1 MYRLEGRIQHYA
13 WGGNTFLPACL
24 GLDNNDDKPFA
35 EYWLGVHPG
44 APTMVHL
51 GENATT
57 TLLNLVNSDK
67 LRHLG
72 NPTAGKFKG
81 LPFLLKILDVKD
93 MLSIQVHPNKSMAEI
108 GFERENQLGIALDAP
123 NRNYKD
129 DNHKPEMM
137 VALSEFWLLHGF
149 SNHIA
154 QTIDRYDFLKPF
166 KSLYEEEGIKG
177 LYGHLLNLPQQ
188 EVNLVLGKHAQTIIP
203 LYQDGKLLKSGPD
216 FWAAR
221 AMLNLCK
228 DGQYDKGIFSIYLM
242 NILHLKK
249 GEGIFQ
255 GAGLLHAYLEGQNIE
270 LMSNSDNVLRAGL
283 TNKYID
289 IPELLAQTS
298 FDITIPNVL
307 PVNTKGGQI
316 YPSASSDFSLHQIR
330 LFSEE
335 EKLLKFAGPSI
346 FLVMEGE
353 AVWLGEASTS
363 TTGVTAFFVEP
374 NEQITIKASTE
385 VELFIATV
393 PI

>member
-1 MYRLEGRIQHYA
+1 MYRLEGRIQHYT

-24 GLDNNDDKPFA
+24 GQENNDDKPFA

-44 APTMVHL
+44 APAMVHL

-57 TLLNLVNSDK
+57 TLLNLINSDK

-72 NPTAGKFKG
+72 NPTASKFKG

-108 GFERENQLGIALDAP
+108 GFERENQLGIELDAP

-154 QTIDRYDFLKPF
+154 HRIDTYDFLKPF
-166 KSLYEEEGIKG
+166 KSMYEEKGIKG
-177 LYGHLLNLPQQ
+177 LYGYLLNLPQQ
-188 EVNLVLGKHAQTIIP
+188 EVNLVFEKHAQTIIP
-203 LYQDGKLLKSGPD
+203 LYQDGKLPKSGPD

-221 AMLNLCK
+221 AILNLCK

-283 TNKYID
+283 SNKYID

-307 PVNTKGGQI
+307 PVNTKGGQF
-316 YPSASSDFSLHQIR
+316 YPSDSNDFSLHRIR

-335 EKLLKFAGPSI
+335 QKLLNFAGPSI

-353 AVWLGEASTS
+353 AEWLGESPTS
-363 TTGVTAFFVEP
+363 SKGVVAFFVEP
-374 NEQITIKASTE
+374 NEQITIKAYTE

>member
-1 MYRLEGRIQHYA
+1 
-13 WGGNTFLPACL
+13 
-24 GLDNNDDKPFA
+24 
-35 EYWLGVHPG
+35 
-44 APTMVHL
+44 
-51 GENATT
+51 
-57 TLLNLVNSDK
+57 
-67 LRHLG
+67 
-72 NPTAGKFKG
+72 
-81 LPFLLKILDVKD
+81 

-108 GFERENQLGIALDAP
+108 GFERESHMGIALDAP
-123 NRNYKD
+123 HRNYKD

-149 SNHIA
+149 SNQIA
-154 QTIDRYDFLKPF
+154 QTVDTYDFLKPF

-177 LYGHLLNLPQQ
+177 LYRHLLNLPQQ
-188 EVNLVLGKHAQTIIP
+188 EVNLVLEKHAQTIIP
-203 LYQDGKLLKSGPD
+203 LYQDGKLPKSGPD

-221 AMLNLCK
+221 AILNLSR
-228 DGQYDKGIFSIYLM
+228 DGQYDNGIFSIYLM

-298 FDITIPNVL
+298 FDITIPNVI
-307 PVNTKGGQI
+307 PVNTVGDQF
-316 YPSASSDFSLHQIR
+316 YPSASSDFSLHRIR

-335 EKLLKFAGPSI
+335 QKLLKFAGPSI

-353 AVWLGEASTS
+353 ASWMGESSISTK
-363 TTGVTAFFVEP
+363 GVAAFFVEP
-374 NEQITIKASTE
+374 NEPITIKAYTE

>member
-1 MYRLEGRIQHYA
+1 MYRLQGRIQHYA

-24 GLDNNDDKPFA
+24 GQDNNDDKPFA

-44 APTMVHL
+44 APAIVHL

-67 LRHLG
+67 LKHLG
-72 NPTAGKFKG
+72 ILTSNKFKG

-108 GFERENQLGIALDAP
+108 GFERENRLGIALEDP
-123 NRNYKD
+123 QRNYKD
-129 DNHKPEMM
+129 NNHKPEMM

-154 QTIDRYDFLKPF
+154 QTIDSYDFLKPF
-166 KSLYEEEGIKG
+166 KSLYDEEGIKG
-177 LYGHLLNLPQQ
+177 LYGHLMNLPQQ
-188 EVNLVLGKHAQTIIP
+188 EVNLVFEKHAHTIIP
-203 LYQDGKLLKSGPD
+203 LYQDGKLPKTGPD

-221 AMLNLCK
+221 AILNLCK

-283 TNKYID
+283 TNKHID

-298 FDITIPNVL
+298 FDITFPDVL
-307 PVNTKGGQI
+307 SVNTMGGQL
-316 YPSASSDFSLHQIR
+316 YPSASEDFSLQRVRI
-330 LFSEE
+330 FSEE
-335 EKLLKFAGPSI
+335 QKQLKFAGPSI

-353 AVWLGEASTS
+353 AAFKGEVSIYS
-363 TTGVTAFFVEP
+363 KGVAAFFVEP
-374 NEQITIKASTE
+374 NEQITVKACTE
-385 VELFIATV
+385 LELFIATV
-393 PI
+393 PV

>member
-1 MYRLEGRIQHYA
+1 MYRLQGRIQHYA

-24 GLDNNDDKPFA
+24 GQDNNDDKPFA

-44 APTMVHL
+44 APAIVHL

-67 LRHLG
+67 LKHLG
-72 NPTAGKFKG
+72 ILTSNKFKG

-108 GFERENQLGIALDAP
+108 GFERENRLGIALEDP
-123 NRNYKD
+123 QRNYKD
-129 DNHKPEMM
+129 NNHKPEMM

-154 QTIDRYDFLKPF
+154 QTIDSYDFLKPF
-166 KSLYEEEGIKG
+166 KSLYDEEGIKG
-177 LYGHLLNLPQQ
+177 LYGHLMNLPQQ
-188 EVNLVLGKHAQTIIP
+188 EVNLVFEKHAQTIIP
-203 LYQDGKLLKSGPD
+203 LYQEGKLPKTGPD

-221 AMLNLCK
+221 AILNLCK
-228 DGQYDKGIFSIYLM
+228 DGLYDKGIFSIYLM

-283 TNKYID
+283 TNKHID

-298 FDITIPNVL
+298 FDITFPDVL
-307 PVNTKGGQI
+307 SVNTMGGQL
-316 YPSASSDFSLHQIR
+316 YPSASEDFSLQRVRI
-330 LFSEE
+330 FSEE
-335 EKLLKFAGPSI
+335 QKQLKFAGPSI

-353 AVWLGEASTS
+353 AAWKGEVSIYSKA
-363 TTGVTAFFVEP
+363 VAAFFVEP
-374 NEQITIKASTE
+374 NEQITVKACTE
-385 VELFIATV
+385 LELFIATV
-393 PI
+393 PV

>member
-13 WGGNTFLPACL
+13 WGGNTFLPTCL
-24 GLDNNDDKPFA
+24 GQNNNEGLPFA

-44 APTMVHL
+44 APAIVHL
-51 GENATT
+51 GNRATT
-57 TLLNLVNSDK
+57 TLVSLVNSDK

-72 NPTAGKFKG
+72 NPTSNKFNG

-108 GFERENQLGIALDAP
+108 GFERENQLGIPLTSP
-123 NRNYKD
+123 HRNYKD
-129 DNHKPEMM
+129 NNHKPEMM

-149 SNHIA
+149 SNQIA
-154 QTIDRYDFLKPF
+154 HTLDTYDFLKPF
-166 KSLYEEEGIKG
+166 KSLYEEKGIKG

-188 EVNLVLGKHAQTIIP
+188 EVKLVFEKHAQIIIP
-203 LYQDGKLLKSGPD
+203 LYQAGKLPKTGPD

-221 AMLNLCK
+221 AILNLCK
-228 DGQYDKGIFSIYLM
+228 DGEYDKGIFSIYLM

-249 GEGIFQ
+249 GEGLFQ

-298 FDITIPNVL
+298 FEITIPSVF
-307 PVNTKGGQI
+307 PANTIGSQF
-316 YPSASSDFSLHQIR
+316 YPIESEDFSLQRIR
-330 LFSEE
+330 LSSKEQTQM
-335 EKLLKFAGPSI
+335 KFAGPSI

-353 AVWLGEASTS
+353 AEWQGEVSTCS
-363 TTGVTAFFVEP
+363 NGVAAFFVEP
-374 NEQITIKASTE
+374 NEQITVKACTE
-385 VELFIATV
+385 LDLFIATV

>member
-1 MYRLEGRIQHYA
+1 MYRLEGRIQHYT

-24 GLDNNDDKPFA
+24 GQENNDDKPFA

-44 APTMVHL
+44 APAMVHL

-57 TLLNLVNSDK
+57 TLLNLINSDK

-72 NPTAGKFKG
+72 NPTTSKFKG

-108 GFERENQLGIALDAP
+108 GFERENQLGIELDAP

-154 QTIDRYDFLKPF
+154 HRIDTYDFLKPF
-166 KSLYEEEGIKG
+166 KSMYEEKGIKG
-177 LYGHLLNLPQQ
+177 LYGYLLNLPQQ
-188 EVNLVLGKHAQTIIP
+188 EVNLVFEKHAQTIIP
-203 LYQDGKLLKSGPD
+203 LYQDGKLPKSGPD

-221 AMLNLCK
+221 AILNLCK

-283 TNKYID
+283 SNKYID

-307 PVNTKGGQI
+307 PVNTKGGQF
-316 YPSASSDFSLHQIR
+316 YPSDSNDFSLHRIR

-335 EKLLKFAGPSI
+335 QKLLNFAGPSI

-353 AVWLGEASTS
+353 AEWLGESPTS
-363 TTGVTAFFVEP
+363 SKGVVAFFVEP
-374 NEQITIKASTE
+374 NEQITIKAYTE